1 MGLLKLG
8 SIYKKKSKKEV
19 HVPALPSKPEPLSLE
34 LNLHNSI
41 DTPVTSPLSSDI
53 NNTVPAGSGSLFDD
67 IFAELGTKPTKPKET
82 VMDNDFSLALALSQ
96 QLEIDQD
103 NTTRMTGPTKTGNK
117 PSKVEKK
124 ANDVKPPAFLLGGD
138 SIYSNYLRGLS
149 ALDNTEPSSSSL
161 STSMFDSILNK
172 STPTTA
178 TSGFISPPVTSP
190 TTPSSHTPV
199 VVLDSDISD
208 SDDSKLSD
216 DSDEESNMQRNR
228 QRMTKGVRP
237 IMERRTQD
245 NRVLVQ
251 RKVDNWTNRVD
262 PEQHTAE
269 LNESMIERMK
279 DRHRTQVKM
288 AALRNQQQY
297 QDEFN
302 YPPPPQHM
310 VPQPYVPPAM
320 MALPPNGVLQH
331 PGLLMDPVQMYY
343 PAAPLNNNNE
353 ENMHQ
358 LQQQPIKP
366 SVSVPAAFL
375 PNPTHASLA
384 IPHPPK
390 EEEED
395 LENQRQQQQQQQQQQ
410 QASKA
415 KLQRK
420 SYFGPQPPINPT
432 MSQSNNQSRISGS
445 TTNISSARLS
455 SASSA
460 SGKNNSSTA
469 TLERIDDEE
478 EEEEEEE
485 RLADSP
491 VPMDTP
497 SPVLEERII
506 FDDAVAAE
514 EADAENSAD
523 EDGRASVAS
532 VSPRRKK
539 SSRKLRQSQHEV
551 VAETIPPPPAV
562 EESSYTNHTVRASRS
577 TPNFKKGK
585 KKINSRSSSRRNS
598 QDMTGSTPSESV
610 TPPPL
615 PHNSPYIS
623 YQSEENLYHVPRSSS
638 QHQLHQQQLQYNQNQ
653 QHRQSLRH
661 MKSEPDLPRRSQSAN
676 TQQQVHQ
683 QKLYQQQQQLNME
696 WERMQSY
703 QREQLLKQQHQHQ
716 HQQQPPFVP
725 MYPMYYNSHGMMDKP
740 YTQPPYT
747 QPPYTQPPFA
757 QPPYTQQQYT
767 QPPYDPYQGPA
778 YNVSSHSKNKPNYY
792 QQSSR

>member
-1 MGLLKLG
+1 MGLLKLK

-19 HVPALPSKPEPLSLE
+19 HTPALPSKPEPLSLE
-34 LNLHNSI
+34 LNLHSSI

-67 IFAELGTKPTKPKET
+67 IFAELGTTKPTKPKET
-82 VMDNDFSLALALSQ
+82 VLDNDFSLALALSQ

-103 NTTRMTGPTKTGNK
+103 STTRMTGTTKIGNK
-117 PSKVEKK
+117 PPPKIEKK
-124 ANDVKPPAFLLGGD
+124 ANDVKPPTFLLGGD

-149 ALDNTEPSSSSL
+149 ALDTSEPPSSSSL

-172 STPTTA
+172 STTTA

-190 TTPSSHTPV
+190 TTTTTPSNHVTQ

-216 DSDEESNMQRNR
+216 DSDEESNMQRSR

-251 RKVDNWTNRVD
+251 RRVDNWSNRVD
-262 PEQHTAE
+262 PEQNTAE

-279 DRHRTQVKM
+279 DRHRNQVKM

-297 QDEFN
+297 QDEYN
-302 YPPPPQHM
+302 YPQHM
-310 VPQPYVPPAM
+310 VPQSYVPPAM

-343 PAAPLNNNNE
+343 PPPVAAPPLNNND
-353 ENMHQ
+353 ENIHQ
-358 LQQQPIKP
+358 MQPQPIKP
-366 SVSVPAAFL
+366 SVPVPAAFL

-390 EEEED
+390 EEEEEVVVV
-395 LENQRQQQQQQQQQQ
+395 ENQQRQ
-410 QASKA
+410 SLKPTP
-415 KLQRK
+415 QRK
-420 SYFGPQPPINPT
+420 SYFGPQPPINPS
-432 MSQSNNQSRISGS
+432 MPQSNNQSRISGS

-455 SASSA
+455 STSSSA
-460 SGKNNSSTA
+460 SGGKHNSSTA
-469 TLERIDDEE
+469 TLERIED

-497 SPVLEERII
+497 SPVLEERRI
-506 FDDAVAAE
+506 FDDTVAAE
-514 EADAENSAD
+514 EADAENSGD
-523 EDGRASVAS
+523 EDERGSAASA
-532 VSPRRKK
+532 SPRRKR
-539 SSRKLRQSQHEV
+539 SSRKLRQSQHEAV
-551 VAETIPPPPAV
+551 AAETTTTPPPATV
-562 EESSYTNHTVRASRS
+562 EDSSYTNHTVRASRS

-585 KKINSRSSSRRNS
+585 KKSTSRNSSRRNS

-623 YQSEENLYHVPRSSS
+623 YQAEENLYHVPRSSS
-638 QHQLHQQQLQYNQNQ
+638 QHQLHQQQLQYHQNQ

-661 MKSEPDLPRRSQSAN
+661 MKSEPELPRRTPSAN
-676 TQQQVHQ
+676 SHQAQQ
-683 QKLYQQQQQLNME
+683 QKLYQQQKQLNME

-703 QREQLLKQQHQHQ
+703 QREQLLKQQHQ
-716 HQQQPPFVP
+716 QQPPFVP
-725 MYPMYYNSHGMMDKP
+725 MYPMYYKSHGVIDKQ
-740 YTQPPYT
+740 YAQPPYT
-747 QPPYTQPPFA
+747 QPPYTQ
-757 QPPYTQQQYT
+757 QQYTQPQYT

>member
-1 MGLLKLG
+1 M
-8 SIYKKKSKKEV
+8 
-19 HVPALPSKPEPLSLE
+19 
-34 LNLHNSI
+34 
-41 DTPVTSPLSSDI
+41 
-53 NNTVPAGSGSLFDD
+53 
-67 IFAELGTKPTKPKET
+67 
-82 VMDNDFSLALALSQ
+82 ALALSQ

-103 NTTRMTGPTKTGNK
+103 NTTRMTGPTKTGKK
-117 PSKVEKK
+117 PPRIVEKK
-124 ANDVKPPAFLLGGD
+124 ANDVKQPTFLLGGD

-149 ALDNTEPSSSSL
+149 ALDPTESPSSSSL

-172 STPTTA
+172 SAPTTA
-178 TSGFISPPVTSP
+178 TSGFISPPITSP
-190 TTPSSHTPV
+190 TTTTSSSNHVTQ

-216 DSDEESNMQRNR
+216 DSDEESNIHRSR

-251 RKVDNWTNRVD
+251 RRVDNWSNRVD
-262 PEQHTAE
+262 PEQNVAE

-297 QDEFN
+297 GDEFN
-302 YPPPPQHM
+302 YPPHM
-310 VPQPYVPPAM
+310 VPQPYVPAAM

-343 PAAPLNNNNE
+343 PPPANE
-353 ENMHQ
+353 ENIHQ
-358 LQQQPIKP
+358 MQPIPLKA
-366 SVSVPAAFL
+366 SVPVPAAFL

-384 IPHPPK
+384 IHYPSK
-390 EEEED
+390 EEEEAASAAV
-395 LENQRQQQQQQQQQQ
+395 ETQRQ
-410 QASKA
+410 SVKPIPP
-415 KLQRK
+415 QRK
-420 SYFGPQPPINPT
+420 SYFGPQPPINTT
-432 MSQSNNQSRISGS
+432 MPQSNNQSRISGS
-445 TTNISSARLS
+445 TTNVSSARLS
-455 SASSA
+455 STSST
-460 SGKNNSSTA
+460 SVGKNNSSTA
-469 TLERIDDEE
+469 TLERIDDAQ
-478 EEEEEEE
+478 EEEE

-497 SPVLEERII
+497 SPVLQECIL
-506 FDDAVAAE
+506 FDNAVAAEEGE
-514 EADAENSAD
+514 EADAENSGD
-523 EDGRASVAS
+523 EEDRASVGS
-532 VSPRRKK
+532 SSSSRRKK
-539 SSRKLRQSQHEV
+539 PSRKLRQSQPEAAAA
-551 VAETIPPPPAV
+551 VAVAAAEPTTPPAV
-562 EESSYTNHTVRASRS
+562 EDSSYTNHTVRASRS

-585 KKINSRSSSRRNS
+585 KKSASRSSSRRNS

-615 PHNSPYIS
+615 PHNSPYIN
-623 YQSEENLYHVPRSSS
+623 YQPDEHLYHVPRSSS
-638 QHQLHQQQLQYNQNQ
+638 QHQLHQQQLQYHQNQ

-661 MKSEPDLPRRSQSAN
+661 MKSEPELPRRSPSASS
-676 TQQQVHQ
+676 QQAQQ

-703 QREQLLKQQHQHQ
+703 QREQLLK
-716 HQQQPPFVP
+716 HQQQQQQMPQLAP
-725 MYPMYYNSHGMMDKP
+725 MYPMYYKSQGGMDKQ
-740 YTQPPYT
+740 YQPPYT
-747 QPPYTQPPFA
+747 QP
-757 QPPYTQQQYT
+757 YTQQQYAQPQYT

>member
-395 LENQRQQQQQQQQQQ
+395 LENQP
-410 QASKA
+410 KP
-415 KLQRK
+415 QRK

-469 TLERIDDEE
+469 TLEQ
-478 EEEEEEE
+478 
-485 RLADSP
+485 
-491 VPMDTP
+491 
-497 SPVLEERII
+497 RII

-585 KKINSRSSSRRNS
+585 KKTNSRSSSRRNS
-598 QDMTGSTPSESV
+598 QDMTGSTPSESA

-703 QREQLLKQQHQHQ
+703 QREQLTCL
-716 HQQQPPFVP
+716 
-725 MYPMYYNSHGMMDKP
+725 
-740 YTQPPYT
+740 
-747 QPPYTQPPFA
+747 
-757 QPPYTQQQYT
+757 
-767 QPPYDPYQGPA
+767 
-778 YNVSSHSKNKPNYY
+778 
-792 QQSSR
+792 